1 MPEETNGLQ
10 EPIPYLIFEDGPV
23 KVGNFFVPEGVE
35 YLMWNTYGVHF
46 YGSFALLG
54 LFPKIELS
62 IQRDFVDAV
71 LYEDRWKVK
80 FWLMVPQESGKSKAL
95 FLMT

>member
-1 MPEETNGLQ
+1 
-10 EPIPYLIFEDGPV
+10 
-23 KVGNFFVPEGVE
+23 
-35 YLMWNTYGVHF
+35 MWNTYGVHF